1 MFIFIVRTPF
11 VHPIRKDKS
20 GFPVVVD
27 VDVDVVV
34 VVVVVVDVVDVVD
47 AQLWDKFNK
56 ANCNLCFN
64 IVSDISNF

>member
-27 VDVDVVV
+27 VVVV
-34 VVVVVVDVVDVVD
+34 VVFVVVVDVVDVVD